1 MQKQWLF
8 ITSLSARTWSTIGL
22 VILLIASFGLLV
34 LFPSHWARIGAVASL
49 VVAIAVVGVAVAR
62 NLLMS
67 PSNDR
72 RWLREV
78 SRLASAEFD
87 GDAVTVHNVRN
98 FRYRSTT
105 DFDERWETRTYDLSQ
120 LQRAELFL
128 SYWGSRAVAH
138 TILGFAF
145 ADGRHLDVSVEVRR
159 TVGDRYSPLRSLYKR
174 FELVYVVADE
184 RDVIGVR
191 ACHRGEDVYLFPLR
205 TTPEMA
211 RVLFVDV
218 MERVNT
224 LVSHPDFYRTV
235 RGNCTTSLVRHF
247 QVVAETPIRFSLNLL
262 LNGFLPALIY
272 DRGLLPRDAPLE
284 SVKQRYAVSA
294 KARAV
299 GDDANFSRTIR
310 EGLGSGT

>member
-1 MQKQWLF
+1 MRQQWLF
-8 ITSLSARTWSTIGL
+8 IASLSAGTWSTVGL
-22 VILLIASFGLLV
+22 VLVLVASFGLLM
-34 LFPSHWARIGAVASL
+34 LFPSSWVRIGAVASL
-49 VVAIAVVGVAVAR
+49 VVGMAVVGLAVAR
-62 NLLMS
+62 ELFMS

-72 RWLREV
+72 NWLSEV
-78 SRLASAEFD
+78 SRPASATFN
-87 GDAVTVHNVRN
+87 GDVVTIHNVRD
-98 FRYRSTT
+98 FRYRSAT
-105 DFDERWETRTYDLSQ
+105 DFDERWETRSYDLST
-120 LQRAELFL
+120 LQRVELFV
-128 SYWGSRAVAH
+128 SYWGPRAVAH

-145 ADGRHLDVSVEVRR
+145 ADGRHLAVSVEVRR
-159 TVGDRYSPLRSLYKR
+159 TVGVHYSPLRSLYKR
-174 FELVYVVADE
+174 FEIVYVIADE

-191 ACHRGEDVYLFPLR
+191 ARHRDEDVYLFPLR
-205 TTPEMA
+205 PTPEKV
-211 RVLFVDV
+211 RVLFMDV

-224 LVSHPDFYRTV
+224 LATQPDFYRTV
-235 RGNCTTSLVRHF
+235 RGNCTTSLIRHF